1 MNEKDNY
8 LHTTE
13 LSLKQNDNMLDGI
26 LNNLSPSPLPKGP
39 EKKEL
44 DRVKEPPHH
53 RRSREREER

>member
-8 LHTTE
+8 LRTTE

-26 LNNLSPSPLPKGP
+26 LNNLSPSPLPKGL